1 MNPQDYRRHCRSST
15 INCYEDFQIYTD
27 DHKKIQ
33 ENLDLSTKETP
44 MQETP
49 IHEAYQYQI
58 KNQMDFIPL
67 ANTSINFGIQK
78 NVMMQAYLH
87 EMVEILESIQN
98 RLKLE
103 QNCKEEKNKCLR
115 NQVLEAFFKVSSSP
129 LANGKKKNRK
139 SNNSIGKG
147 TKKTA
152 KILSGRAKGKISEP
166 KIKKLSGLS
175 PKLKNPHCTS
185 MNFPK
190 LSSRSVRVPSSN
202 SEFKPS
208 FLV

>member
-1 MNPQDYRRHCRSST
+1 MNPQEHRRHCRSST
-15 INCYEDFQIYTD
+15 LNCYEDFQIYTE

-33 ENLDLSTKETP
+33 ENLELSTKETP
-44 MQETP
+44 MQQTP
-49 IHEAYQYQI
+49 VYE
-58 KNQMDFIPL
+58 
-67 ANTSINFGIQK
+67 
-78 NVMMQAYLH
+78 AYLH
-87 EMVEILESIQN
+87 EMAQILESIQN

-103 QNCKEEKNKCLR
+103 RNCKEEKSKCLR
-115 NQVLEAFFKVSSSP
+115 NQVLEAFFKVSNSP
-129 LANGKKKNRK
+129 LLNGKKKTRK

-152 KILSGRAKGKISEP
+152 KILSGRSKGKISEP

-185 MNFPK
+185 MNLPK
-190 LSSRSVRVPSSN
+190 LSARSARIASSN